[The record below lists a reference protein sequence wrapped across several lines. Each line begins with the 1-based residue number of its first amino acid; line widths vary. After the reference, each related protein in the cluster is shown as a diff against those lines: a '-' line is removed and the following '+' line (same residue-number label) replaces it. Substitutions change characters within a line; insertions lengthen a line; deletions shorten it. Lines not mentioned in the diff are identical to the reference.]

1 MMAIQI
7 NCILHRKTKKQQI
20 KKKSQ
25 NKLQIQEAF
34 ENISVFPQI
43 NSLYFTQKYFQNAY
57 KKMKSTSA
65 HAIKK
70 KNH

>member
-1 MMAIQI
+1 M
-7 NCILHRKTKKQQI
+7 
-20 KKKSQ
+20 
-25 NKLQIQEAF
+25 QIQEAF